1 MRRGEVRLHPVAG
14 QDSHMIASAARADS
28 LVHIR
33 RGDGEIAAG
42 EAVPYLP
49 LR

>member
-1 MRRGEVRLHPVAG
+1 
-14 QDSHMIASAARADS
+14 MIASAARADS

-33 RGDGEIAAG
+33 RGDGEAAAG